1 MAESNER
8 DVIGIAER
16 NEEDLVLSDV
26 HLGKIVQNPKER
38 SKKVEFC
45 HLALQTAYTV

>member
-38 SKKVEFC
+38 SKKWGVV
-45 HLALQTAYTV
+45 QRYKSVV